1 MQVED
6 LKNRLDQAD
15 TRFYAY
21 KKEIDESPISV
32 LRQELAQKNI
42 ELIELQSKITNSNTE
57 KEEFKKK
64 YELIRKDMVTL
75 KKTRDREKE
84 EELKKTYEE
93 NKRLEREL

>member
-57 KEEFKKK
+57 REEFKKK